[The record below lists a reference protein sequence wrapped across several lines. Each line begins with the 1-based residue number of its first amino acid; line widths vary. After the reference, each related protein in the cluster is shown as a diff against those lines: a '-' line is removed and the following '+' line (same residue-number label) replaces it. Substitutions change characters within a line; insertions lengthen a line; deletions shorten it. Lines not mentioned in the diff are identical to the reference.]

1 MNVFGVG
8 TEIIE
13 CVRIAKMIER
23 HGELFLERVYTV
35 DEVDFC
41 SRHASSIQQYAA
53 RWAAKEAAVKALR
66 GRSQGIRWN
75 QIEVNVDATSGP
87 WVKLNSRAAQW
98 AEQCGIQKVQISFGS
113 CRTHATGFAIAMMAS
128 SSDPVDG

>member
-1 MNVFGVG
+1 MNVFGIG

-41 SRHASSIQQYAA
+41 SRHAFSIQQYAA

-66 GRSQGIRWN
+66 GRPQGIRWN
-75 QIEVNVDATSGP
+75 QIEVKVDTTLGP
-87 WVKLNSRAAQW
+87 WVNLNSRAAQW
-98 AEQCGIQKVQISFGS
+98 ATQCGIQKVQISFGS
-113 CRTHATGFAIAMMAS
+113 CRTHATAFAIAMLAS
-128 SSDPVDG
+128 SSGPLDG